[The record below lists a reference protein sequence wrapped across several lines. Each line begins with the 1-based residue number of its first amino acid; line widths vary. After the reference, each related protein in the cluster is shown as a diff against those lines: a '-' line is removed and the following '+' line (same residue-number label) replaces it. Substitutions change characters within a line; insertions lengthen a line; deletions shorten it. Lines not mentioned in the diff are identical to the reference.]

1 MKSDA
6 WFESDFPRQFTTAM
20 MRRDKGAAAHALK
33 CWLQIDPDNEKA
45 QTNLA
50 RMEEKF
56 LRDAAAP
63 LERLRAALDAGE
75 GEGIK
80 AEVGKLELLHP
91 EWTVFADRH
100 ATLSRARA
108 ASRALAQPAV
118 PPPPVGMSEAE
129 FDSALNSGIAE
140 VEKGNYAGAAAAV
153 ARLRDE
159 APESL
164 MRGAKWSRAGIA
176 AQAASVLTAHA
187 QRDAESVKQ
196 ELLEF
201 DRLVVANPMD
211 CDPGVRNAVDE
222 VRRWQIDAKR
232 QKGEHSEAAKMEGQI
247 EEAERILQAG
257 GVAELEECRTQL
269 ASALNLARMKMSN
282 SSEHLKASLQEI
294 LERVDRR
301 ITERGRSR
309 FALLAGIILILG
321 LFVVALVL
329 VPGRSQIPGDGP
341 TPKPEVGSQPENLP
355 STPRPPALA
364 DSLDAGTWNPKPQND
379 DFKLPMPAGGF
390 MVFRRVSLG
399 GDIPHFE
406 FTALSGGETL
416 KVYGPFTSGGA
427 RCYYLGKYEV
437 SEAQFA
443 LFASDPGQLSKSAYP
458 AHDITLE
465 MATGFCSKYS
475 TWLAD
480 NHKGTL
486 PRSKAERLARV
497 KLPTRDEWEFAARG
511 GSVTMKDARFRAPHP
526 YGTDL
531 LSRYECFGGPKGAF
545 NKISEIGTR
554 NGNPLGLYDML
565 GNVREMSRSKSNR
578 TSALNENTLMC
589 GGTYFTP
596 EDGLSAG
603 IVQEQPDLSPHDG
616 RPFHQQDLGF
626 RVILTAEES
635 SFDR

>member
-1 MKSDA
+1 
-6 WFESDFPRQFTTAM
+6 
-20 MRRDKGAAAHALK
+20 
-33 CWLQIDPDNEKA
+33 
-45 QTNLA
+45 
-50 RMEEKF
+50 
-56 LRDAAAP
+56 
-63 LERLRAALDAGE
+63 
-75 GEGIK
+75 
-80 AEVGKLELLHP
+80 
-91 EWTVFADRH
+91 
-100 ATLSRARA
+100 
-108 ASRALAQPAV
+108 
-118 PPPPVGMSEAE
+118 
-129 FDSALNSGIAE
+129 
-140 VEKGNYAGAAAAV
+140 AAAV
-153 ARLRDE
+153 VRLRDE
-159 APESL
+159 APESF
-164 MRGAKWSRAGIA
+164 MRGAKWSRAEIA

-201 DRLVVANPMD
+201 NRLAVANPMD
-211 CDPGVRNAVDE
+211 CDLGVRKAVDE

-232 QKGEHSEAAKMEGQI
+232 QKGEHSEVANIQRQI

-257 GVAELEECRTQL
+257 GVAELQKCRTQL

-282 SSEHLKASLQEI
+282 SNEHLKASLQEV

-301 ITERGRSR
+301 VTEQRRSR
-309 FALLAGIILILG
+309 FAVLAGIILILG
-321 LFVVALVL
+321 IIVVAWAL
-329 VPGRSQIPGDGP
+329 VPAGSQIPVPPHKPETPHENSPSIPRTPAPPDPLDVGTWD
-341 TPKPEVGSQPENLP
+341 PKPLG
-355 STPRPPALA
+355 
-364 DSLDAGTWNPKPQND
+364 G

-399 GDIPHFE
+399 GDNPHFE
-406 FTALSGGETL
+406 FPALSWGETL
-416 KVYGPFTSGGA
+416 KVYGPFTSGGS

-443 LFASDPGQLSKSAYP
+443 LFASDPGKLSKSAYP
-458 AHDITLE
+458 SHHITLE

-480 NHKGTL
+480 NHQGTL

-511 GSVTMKDARFRAPHP
+511 GSVTMKDARFRASHP

-531 LSRYECFGGPKGAF
+531 LSRYECFGGPNGAF

-554 NGNPLGLYDML
+554 NGNPLGLFDML
-565 GNVREMSRSKSNR
+565 GNVREMSCSKSNR
-578 TSALNENTLMC
+578 TSALNQNTLMC

-603 IVQEQPDLSPHDG
+603 IVQEQPDLSPNDG

-635 SFDR
+635 SFDQ